1 VTTQTLRGISL
12 QNSSMMSGRKIGSPP
27 NKGGDKYVLL
37 NEGGLNYPAPIF
49 CFQVLFFLAVKPAI
63 TMRTVKI
70 ADIINVDGAVNRLF
84 YFEEFVSCYFLEDA
98 NVKWHFTDKVSYAS
112 TINHVYHLW

>member
-1 VTTQTLRGISL
+1 
-12 QNSSMMSGRKIGSPP
+12 M
-27 NKGGDKYVLL
+27 LL

-49 CFQVLFFLAVKPAI
+49 CFQVLLFLAVKPPI

-84 YFEEFVSCYFLEDA
+84 YFEEFVSCYFFEDA
-98 NVKWHFTDKVSYAS
+98 NVRWHFTHKVSYA
-112 TINHVYHLW
+112 TANDYVNHI